1 MSKSSSQDDDST
13 GMDLMALKARELVQQ
28 LEAGH
33 PGEAIALL
41 HELNMYRDQTLYAE
55 VGKLTRSLHDAIV
68 NFHLDTKLSTDD
80 KSELNRMRDASER
93 LNYVIEMTEKAANKT
108 MDMVETAMP
117 RMEERGK
124 EARELR
130 GAWQKVLKKQ
140 ISPDEFRQICGR
152 LDDFLRDT
160 ANETDRLR
168 DDFNTVLLAQDY
180 QDLTGQVIKR
190 VIKLVQEVE
199 DSLVR
204 LVKMASQ
211 VDAITGTKHQIE
223 VQVVD
228 AAMPEGPIINPEKR
242 EDAVA
247 NQDDVDDLL
256 SSLGF

>member
-1 MSKSSSQDDDST
+1 MSKSSSDDEEN
-13 GMDLMALKARELVQQ
+13 GMELMALKAKELVKQ
-28 LEAGH
+28 LEAGR

-68 NFHLDTKLSTDD
+68 NFHLDTNLSADD

-108 MDMVETAMP
+108 MDMVESAMP
-117 RMEERGK
+117 RMEGRGK
-124 EARELR
+124 EARDLR
-130 GAWQKVLKKQ
+130 VAWQKVLKKQ
-140 ISPDEFRQICGR
+140 ISPEEFRQISSR
-152 LDDFLRDT
+152 LDGFLRDT
-160 ANETDRLR
+160 AEETDRLR
-168 DDFNTVLLAQDY
+168 EDFNAVLLAQDY

-211 VDAITGTKHQIE
+211 VDAITGTKHQVE
-223 VQVVD
+223 ARVVD
-228 AAMPEGPIINPEKR
+228 AAIPEGPIINPEKR
-242 EDAVA
+242 ADAVA
-247 NQDDVDDLL
+247 SQDDVDDLL